1 MHLCW
6 ISIGKNCFFLPD
18 WLGQPDLSEPF
29 WVRGTIH
36 SFTSDS
42 NSSHLKLC
50 KATILNRQ
58 HEHDFLEL
66 AVSLPNARGRSPYW
80 YVGRQVQL
88 GGFLREFNWDRIHWN
103 LHFSE
108 ALLGDASPPKIGWQR
123 TLSSL
128 RLRWKTHAGYYLS
141 DETLAMFLPLT
152 LAERSVRNRS
162 FGILRKTGM
171 ANVLAISAVHIGL
184 LNFGLFGISRLIGT
198 MKPDFWENQSFVAIS
213 RWFLLMLLWGYYVF
227 LLAFP
232 TPALQVVTMITLW
245 LLFREL
251 GYRLPALFAL

>member
-1 MHLCW
+1 M
-6 ISIGKNCFFLPD
+6 
-18 WLGQPDLSEPF
+18 SEPF
-29 WVRGTIH
+29 WIRGTTH

-42 NSSHLKLC
+42 NSSRVKLR

-58 HEHDFLEL
+58 HEYDFLEL
-66 AVSLPNARGRSPYW
+66 AVSLPNVRGGSPYC

-128 RLRWKTHAGYYLS
+128 RLRWETSAAYYLS

-152 LAERSVRNRS
+152 LAERSVRHLS
-162 FGILRKTGM
+162 LELFRKTGM
-171 ANVLAISAVHIGL
+171 ANVLAISALHIGL
-184 LNFGLFGISRLIGT
+184 LNFGL
-198 MKPDFWENQSFVAIS
+198 
-213 RWFLLMLLWGYYVF
+213 
-227 LLAFP
+227 LAS
-232 TPALQVVTMITLW
+232 VD
-245 LLFREL
+245 
-251 GYRLPALFAL
+251 